1 MSVLRRNIFSLFILQ
16 GSNYFITFLTLPY
29 LTRVLGVEGFGIY
42 SLTLSIAQYFVILI
56 DFGFN
61 LSASKRIAEHQ
72 DDPEYISKVFF
83 ETIYAKSILCLISI
97 VGIIIFA
104 SLNAYS
110 VIRSE
115 LIYTVIMLIGTVLMP
130 IWFFQGI
137 EKLSVVTKLMVF
149 SRLALL
155 PLFFIFVRSDADVK
169 YAIIIQSSLS
179 LFAGL
184 IAIIYI
190 YKQNLIKVV
199 NFTSLK
205 IVHTLKDSFPIFIA
219 ALSNSLYTMS
229 TTVIIG
235 IFSNVYEVS
244 IFTAADRMKGAIL
257 GVFLILGNAFY
268 PRINSLLVNNKDQA
282 YSLIRKI
289 FYWQGALCTAIII
302 FVIIFSKSITQIMF
316 GDEYSAVSDLL
327 ILFSPVYFLVLQ
339 SAVLGNYILLT
350 HGHKKEYTIL
360 PMASAIIHIPLCAY
374 LASKYGAWG
383 GIISII
389 TAETFTLILL
399 ILILKRKKL
408 LLEVLYNIK

>member
-408 LLEVLYNIK
+408 LLE